1 MKFIKESSRSTQT
14 IDIFFILHVTVKIPF
29 TRRSG
34 YDQELL
40 THYKFLLICQCYYCN
55 IPVFTLRQT

>member
-14 IDIFFILHVTVKIPF
+14 IDIFFILHATVKIPF

-40 THYKFLLICQCYYCN
+40 THYKFHFSRPQNKCMIK
-55 IPVFTLRQT
+55 